1 MNTFDEE
8 ILAADI
14 LALKQTV
21 RAMALAT
28 RDAIPQ
34 ESKAAK
40 SEEICAQLLAAL
52 DAELAAVHH
61 ESENPRHMHPNRHDR
76 ARETQRNTHTAHKQ
90 FTAAVYAA
98 LPKEVNLDA
107 FIVGAYER
115 GCAVAFPCMNRTK
128 QQGEGSPMSMRQVGR
143 AAYERGDVPFICSPI
158 EAFERDE
165 EVLAAYP
172 PVKPS
177 DIDFMVVP
185 MVAFDAH
192 QHRLGYGGGNY
203 DTYLP
208 DLSPACA
215 VVGAAFKE
223 QCVPEVPTEPH
234 DLPMPAI
241 VSA

>member
-1 MNTFDEE
+1 
-8 ILAADI
+8 
-14 LALKQTV
+14 
-21 RAMALAT
+21 MALAT
-28 RDAIPQ
+28 RDAISQ
-34 ESKAAK
+34 ESRTVK

-52 DAELAAVHH
+52 DAELATLQH
-61 ESENPRHMHPNRHDR
+61 ESESPRHMHPNRHDR
-76 ARETQRNTHTAHKQ
+76 AHKTQQSAHAVHRQ
-90 FTAAVYAA
+90 FTTAVYAA

-128 QQGEGSPMSMRQVGR
+128 KQGEGSPMSMRQVGR

-172 PVKPS
+172 QVKPS

-185 MVAFDAH
+185 MVAFDGQ

-208 DLSPACA
+208 NLSPACA

-223 QCVPEVPTEPH
+223 QYVPEVPIEPH

-241 VSA
+241 ASA